1 MVKNMT
7 LSLLVAA
14 AVGAISIG
22 PVSAMPT
29 THLAGLGESHLQ
41 DVRLVCDRF
50 GRCYNTR
57 SAYSSRPYYARRY
70 YGQPGY
76 YIYREDTTVS
86 LATDITADR
95 VSELVSDRSA
105 SGCGNPRTSCSNS
118 TLGPPAQTLALVGCR
133 FLRSGD
139 DR

>member
-7 LSLLVAA
+7 LSLLAAA

-22 PVSAMPT
+22 PVSAMPA
-29 THLAGLGESHLQ
+29 THLAGFGESHLQ

-76 YIYREDTTVS
+76 YGYYGQPGYGYYGQPGYGYYGGPGVGVGVGPFGF
-86 LATDITADR
+86 R
-95 VSELVSDRSA
+95 VW
-105 SGCGNPRTSCSNS
+105 
-118 TLGPPAQTLALVGCR
+118 
-133 FLRSGD
+133 
-139 DR
+139 